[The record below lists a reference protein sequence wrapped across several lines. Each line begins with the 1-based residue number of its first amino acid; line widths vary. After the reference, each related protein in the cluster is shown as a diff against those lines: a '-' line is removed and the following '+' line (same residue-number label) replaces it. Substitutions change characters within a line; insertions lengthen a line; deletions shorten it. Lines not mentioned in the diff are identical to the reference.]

1 MLVVE
6 QPTRGLDVKATA
18 RVRQTLLDCRDA
30 GIGVLL
36 ISVDL
41 DELLELSDRIGIMF
55 EGRLIAVVPN
65 DDVDV
70 RYLGLLMAGV
80 ES

>member
-1 MLVVE
+1 M
-6 QPTRGLDVKATA
+6 
-18 RVRQTLLDCRDA
+18 RQTLLDCRDA

-55 EGRLIAVVPN
+55 DGRMIAVVPN

-70 RYLGLLMAGV
+70 RDLGLLMAGV